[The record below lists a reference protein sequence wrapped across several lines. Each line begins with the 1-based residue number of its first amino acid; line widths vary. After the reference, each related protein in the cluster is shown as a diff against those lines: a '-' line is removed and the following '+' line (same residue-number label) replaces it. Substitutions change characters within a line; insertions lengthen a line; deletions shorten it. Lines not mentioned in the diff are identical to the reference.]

1 MWKIYIFLYELFNK
15 KKKKKKK
22 KLQRFYII
30 PIDCSMRL
38 TFPLKIDS
46 DKLSRFLVAMSTGS
60 GKGNVPKSSR

>member
-1 MWKIYIFLYELFNK
+1 
-15 KKKKKKK
+15 
-22 KLQRFYII
+22 LQRFYII

-60 GKGNVPKSSR
+60 GKGNVPKSSRWTAFLYKLIYFGLSVCVILI